1 MTSRPTSSNEP
12 PEAPAVGLDYSA
24 NQLQRALEAAAR
36 GEPAQ
41 ERVRRWR
48 SVIGGLLSG
57 TLLAGSRQPV
67 AGYPTWV
74 TLEVVKG
81 GFATGEALAAG
92 PLLPFENA
100 LLHELG
106 LRGAEAPRLALNRYF
121 LSDAGLTRLLQ
132 ALESRALSLQ
142 VPEEAALPTVAW
154 LMSRGHADEAGQL
167 VQALAPLAHALRFY
181 PKLDA
186 REPVS
191 DALVHL
197 ETAGQ
202 VVKRLRAMRPN
213 KGVLAQRDTVSTW
226 LPYYDAA
233 VALVLE
239 TVEGDL
245 PIAARDDQGQWRRR
259 EQGQFLVTGGW
270 PFNSFTEDWSLR
282 ARRWLSSV
290 HDTQKDSQPSRRFT
304 DPEAPFGVLR
314 RTLQQAALEPQSV
327 AASDVRRVRLIV
339 ARYVASHGAPGSD
352 SARAFRERQ
361 QHAKAK
367 THQEIASDVAA
378 KLAEHP
384 ATTGLEDTQPVLQA
398 AGLLAEGKCVPPGVQ
413 RRLQRCVNDTP
424 EGLIRRGVV
433 TSGEVLAALLP
444 QRTSQ
449 LRAAGFA
456 DADLRALY
464 AATYRAFRR
473 RRSLLLLNLQKQV
486 QLEELPWVAAMRRF
500 RNQGA
505 EAARGAG
512 LALEEFAGVAL
523 DGFPQTQLP
532 NKLLQE
538 FVALADE
545 AGVALPLTEELAADI
560 FMGAFS
566 PKFARAAQVAAAQLQ
581 GSPYERYYRLDYQD
595 VAARLSIAGTA
606 QAQAEALAK
615 ICTERAGKSTS
626 GAGVSRAA
634 SNGRIIEQQLIVTTH
649 NLAALLQ
656 LPGMRERLV
665 SRAMELVRDCY
676 GWVLRHLQLRS
687 GDWRVELHRVKNAAY
702 AWRQMVFFLS
712 LRPSDVPAFLAE
724 AQELLD
730 KQSAVFAKRFQPAL
744 DGLRMAVEEP
754 HRWTDCPD
762 PAPFLGWWQTDR
774 WRTSPQGR

>member
-1 MTSRPTSSNEP
+1 MTSRSPSSNQP

-24 NQLQRALEAAAR
+24 HQLQRALDAAAR

-48 SVIGGLLSG
+48 DVISGLLSG
-57 TLLAGSRQPV
+57 TLLAGSRQPL
-67 AGYPTWV
+67 ASYPTWV

-81 GFATGEALAAG
+81 GFATGGALAAG
-92 PLLPFENA
+92 PLQPFEEA
-100 LLHELG
+100 LLDELG
-106 LRGAEAPRLALNRYF
+106 LRGGEAPRLALNRYF
-121 LSDAGLTRLLQ
+121 LSDIGLTRLLQ

-167 VQALAPLAHALRFY
+167 VQALAPWAHELRFY

-191 DALVHL
+191 DSLVHL

-213 KGVLAQRDTVSTW
+213 KRVLAQRDTVDIW

-233 VALVLE
+233 VTLALE
-239 TVEGDL
+239 TVEGGL
-245 PIAARDDQGQWRRR
+245 PVAARDDHGQWLRG
-259 EQGQFLVTGGW
+259 EHGQFVMSGGW
-270 PFNSFTEDWSLR
+270 PFKRYAEDWSLR
-282 ARRWLSSV
+282 VRSLLGLIYDMR
-290 HDTQKDSQPSRRFT
+290 KGRPPSKRFT
-304 DPEAPFGVLR
+304 DPSEPFDVLV
-314 RTLQQAALEPQSV
+314 RTLQQAATEPQSL
-327 AASDVRRVRLIV
+327 AAGDVGRVRLIV

-352 SARAFRERQ
+352 SARYVRERQ

-367 THQEIASDVAA
+367 THQEIAGDVAA
-378 KLAEHP
+378 KLVDHP
-384 ATTGLEDTQPVLQA
+384 ATTGLDDIGPVLRS
-398 AGLLAEGKCVPPGVQ
+398 AGLLEDGMRVPQGIQ

-424 EGLIRRGVV
+424 QGLIRRGVV
-433 TSGEVLAALLP
+433 TSGEVLATLLP

-464 AATYRAFRR
+464 ASTYRAFRR

-500 RNQGA
+500 RNQGT

-545 AGVALPLTEELAADI
+545 AGVGLPFTEELAADI

-581 GSPYERYYRLDYQD
+581 GSLYERYYRLDYQD
-595 VAARLSIAGTA
+595 IATRLSIAGAA

-615 ICTERAGKSTS
+615 TCTERAGKSP
-626 GAGVSRAA
+626 GGVRVSRAA
-634 SNGRIIEQQLIVTTH
+634 SNGRVIEQQLIVTTH

-656 LPGMRERLV
+656 LPGMRERLEG
-665 SRAMELVRDCY
+665 RAMDLARDCLS
-676 GWVLRHLQLRS
+676 WVLRHLQLRS

-712 LRPSDVPAFLAE
+712 LRPGDVPAFLVE
-724 AQELLD
+724 AQALLD
-730 KQSAVFAKRFQPAL
+730 KQPAAFAKRFQPAL
-744 DGLRMAVEEP
+744 DGLRMVAEKP
-754 HRWTDCPD
+754 HRWTASPE

-774 WRTSPQGR
+774 WRTPPQG

>member
-245 PIAARDDQGQWRRR
+245 PSLHEMIKAN
-259 EQGQFLVTGGW
+259 GG
-270 PFNSFTEDWSLR
+270 
-282 ARRWLSSV
+282 A
-290 HDTQKDSQPSRRFT
+290 
-304 DPEAPFGVLR
+304 
-314 RTLQQAALEPQSV
+314 
-327 AASDVRRVRLIV
+327 
-339 ARYVASHGAPGSD
+339 
-352 SARAFRERQ
+352 
-361 QHAKAK
+361 
-367 THQEIASDVAA
+367 
-378 KLAEHP
+378 
-384 ATTGLEDTQPVLQA
+384 
-398 AGLLAEGKCVPPGVQ
+398 
-413 RRLQRCVNDTP
+413 
-424 EGLIRRGVV
+424 
-433 TSGEVLAALLP
+433 
-444 QRTSQ
+444 
-449 LRAAGFA
+449 
-456 DADLRALY
+456 
-464 AATYRAFRR
+464 
-473 RRSLLLLNLQKQV
+473 
-486 QLEELPWVAAMRRF
+486 
-500 RNQGA
+500 
-505 EAARGAG
+505 
-512 LALEEFAGVAL
+512 
-523 DGFPQTQLP
+523 
-532 NKLLQE
+532 
-538 FVALADE
+538 
-545 AGVALPLTEELAADI
+545 
-560 FMGAFS
+560 
-566 PKFARAAQVAAAQLQ
+566 
-581 GSPYERYYRLDYQD
+581 
-595 VAARLSIAGTA
+595 
-606 QAQAEALAK
+606 
-615 ICTERAGKSTS
+615 
-626 GAGVSRAA
+626 VSRG
-634 SNGRIIEQQLIVTTH
+634 S
-649 NLAALLQ
+649 
-656 LPGMRERLV
+656 
-665 SRAMELVRDCY
+665 S
-676 GWVLRHLQLRS
+676 S
-687 GDWRVELHRVKNAAY
+687 
-702 AWRQMVFFLS
+702 
-712 LRPSDVPAFLAE
+712 
-724 AQELLD
+724 
-730 KQSAVFAKRFQPAL
+730 
-744 DGLRMAVEEP
+744 
-754 HRWTDCPD
+754 
-762 PAPFLGWWQTDR
+762 
-774 WRTSPQGR
+774 